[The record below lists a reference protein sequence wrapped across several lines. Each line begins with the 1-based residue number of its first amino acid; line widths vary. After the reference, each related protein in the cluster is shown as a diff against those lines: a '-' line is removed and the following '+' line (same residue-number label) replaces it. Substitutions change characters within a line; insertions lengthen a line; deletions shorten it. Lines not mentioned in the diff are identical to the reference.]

1 MHAFYNFLHFYIK
14 QSPQVTNYF
23 SANNMAANPS
33 FLSEGNYVNITEQ
46 YKGMCFNLNSIAV
59 PESSSL
65 NPSFT
70 ESSQY
75 SQFKNGSL
83 SCRKHICSA
92 RSFSAVYINLRHNQL
107 CLPEYLPKRVF

>member
-1 MHAFYNFLHFYIK
+1 MNALDLAATKI
-14 QSPQVTNYF
+14 YF

-65 NPSFT
+65 KDLSPPSLRMAGYHAGNT
-70 ESSQY
+70 AVLHVLSQLY
-75 SQFKNGSL
+75 TL
-83 SCRKHICSA
+83 T
-92 RSFSAVYINLRHNQL
+92 
-107 CLPEYLPKRVF
+107 